1 MKKEIQELQ
10 QDLKT
15 AKTAKEKKII
25 FEKIRKLKTNNEII
39 K

>member
-10 QDLKT
+10 QDLEM

-25 FEKIRKLKTNNEII
+25 FEKIKKLKTNNEII

>member
-1 MKKEIQELQ
+1 M
-10 QDLKT
+10 